1 MDIKQQIKMLIK
13 EAGIYR
19 SQGLLVEARRKYRQA
34 VSVVEKN
41 KQIKN
46 KQALLDSLNKKIKI
60 IEIDLNKFVKA
71 PEAVEVP
78 KEIQDLIKKQFAFAK
93 DKDEDTAALDGAIAL
108 AKFGQINRAL
118 EEFNQLIEKK
128 SVKVAAAKNILR
140 CHMAHTSMEEAV
152 AQYENWYSSDVFTSA
167 QKNNICR
174 FLENALSKKGAGLTI
189 SRVEEISS
197 PEEDVITP
205 GPDSEEEEIID
216 ISSVT
221 ISFNDGPRKGDTIEF
236 DVNFQSGNV
245 ISLLFS
251 RKEKQLVD
259 DFSVGLKL
267 SNLHFFSPIAIF
279 TGTGVVTEKTEISS
293 GPRQGDYSLDIKI
306 ESTN

>member
-1 MDIKQQIKMLIK
+1 MDIKQQIKMLIQ

-19 SQGLLVEARRKYRQA
+19 SQGLLVEARKKYKQT
-34 VSVVEKN
+34 VFLIDKN

-46 KQALLDSLNKKIKI
+46 RQALIDGLNKKIKTL
-60 IEIDLNKFVKA
+60 EVDLNKFVKA

-78 KEIQDLIKKQFAFAK
+78 KVVQDLIKKQFAFSK

-118 EEFNQLIEKK
+118 EEFNQLIEKE

-152 AQYENWYSSDVFTSA
+152 AQYENWYSNDIFTSV
-167 QKNNICR
+167 QKNNIGR
-174 FLENALSKKGAGLTI
+174 FLEDALSKKGSNLTI
-189 SRVEEISS
+189 SRVEEI
-197 PEEDVITP
+197 PLLEEDVTAP

-221 ISFNDGPRKGDTIEF
+221 ISFEDGPRKGNTIEF

-251 RKEKQLVD
+251 RKEKKLVN
-259 DFSVGLKL
+259 DFKVGLKL
-267 SNLHFFSPIAIF
+267 NNLQFFSPIAIF
-279 TGTGVVTEKTEISS
+279 TGSGVVTEKTEISS
-293 GPRQGDYSLDIKI
+293 GPRRGDYSLDIKI
-306 ESTN
+306 KAIN

>member
-1 MDIKQQIKMLIK
+1 MDIKQQIKMLIQ

-19 SQGLLVEARRKYRQA
+19 SQGLLVEARKKYKQT
-34 VSVVEKN
+34 VFLIDKN

-46 KQALLDSLNKKIKI
+46 RQALIDGLNKKIKTL
-60 IEIDLNKFVKA
+60 EVDLNKFVKA

-78 KEIQDLIKKQFAFAK
+78 KVVQDLIKKQFAFSK
-93 DKDEDTAALDGAIAL
+93 DKDEDTVALDGAIAL

-118 EEFNQLIEKK
+118 EEFNQLIEKE

-152 AQYENWYSSDVFTSA
+152 AQYENWYSNDIFTSV
-167 QKNNICR
+167 QKNNIGR
-174 FLENALSKKGAGLTI
+174 FLEDALSKKGSNLTI
-189 SRVEEISS
+189 SRVEEI
-197 PEEDVITP
+197 PLLEEDVTAP

-221 ISFNDGPRKGDTIEF
+221 ISFEDGPRKGNTIEF

-251 RKEKQLVD
+251 RKEKKLVN
-259 DFSVGLKL
+259 DFRVGLKL
-267 SNLHFFSPIAIF
+267 NNLQFFSPIAIF
-279 TGTGVVTEKTEISS
+279 TGSGVVTDKTKISS

-306 ESTN
+306 KATN